1 MHYKLEGKQK
11 NLLFIFSIVVLVA
24 GFHVSNG
31 LPLSVISETCLN
43 GNNQRPFSRLTKLYG
58 IAPLLLFLLVSI
70 SPTSF
75 EQLLHTKV
83 ILLWRKEFGVKAA
96 LNMCEIDYRSP

>member
-1 MHYKLEGKQK
+1 MEGKQK

-58 IAPLLLFLLVSI
+58 IAPLLIFLLVSI

-75 EQLLHTKV
+75 EQLLRQIPCSKV
-83 ILLWRKEFGVKAA
+83 VLLSYVKAA